1 MGSSAVLAESG
12 GGEKL
17 CQLLLGVVIRAVG
30 DCGRVPVVFVGVN
43 KLGEFFQREFGAAIR
58 RIRGRSGRFG
68 VRALG
73 FGRHAEIIASSP
85 RVGRQCRQ
93 AKLFCWV

>member
-1 MGSSAVLAESG
+1 MGSSAVLAGSG

-30 DCGRVPVVFVGVN
+30 DCGRGPVVFVGVD
-43 KLGEFFQREFGAAIR
+43 KLGEFFRREFVAAIR

-68 VRALG
+68 DRALG
-73 FGRHAEIIASSP
+73 FGRHAEINASSP
-85 RVGRQCRQ
+85 RAGMQRRQ
-93 AKLFCWV
+93 AKPFCWV